1 MDIVLCADD
10 NYAMPCGVCLTSL
23 FENNRDTECNV
34 YILTVGFSE
43 ATNALF
49 AQLSEKYQQTIQI
62 VPIDSSLFQNLK
74 VSDRFR
80 ESIYYRFLIPDIV
93 KGDKALYLDC
103 DIIVTSSL
111 KELWETDVTDYACA
125 AVEDQRGDDIV
136 QHNRIEMYSTY
147 FNSGVLL
154 MNLNYWRQHDV
165 KQQLVDYIYE
175 NPDRCLYP
183 DQDALN
189 VVLEHKV
196 LLLDYK
202 YNYQQQMSLPSSE
215 LYLHRSKWAQ
225 ANKYMEELPVIIHY
239 SSNLKPW
246 HVEYPH
252 FYKSIFFEYKSKSPW
267 ASYEIHYGA
276 TKRERYYSSIMRYVR
291 KLLSMLD

>member
-23 FENNRDTECNV
+23 FENNRDVECNV

-49 AQLSEKYQQTIQI
+49 TQLAEKYQQTIQI

-80 ESIYYRFLIPDIV
+80 ESIYYRFLISDIV

-165 KQQLVDYIYE
+165 KHQLVDYIYA

-196 LLLDYK
+196 KFLDYK
-202 YNYQQQMSLPSSE
+202 YNYQQQMSLPSE
-215 LYLHRSKWAQ
+215 DLYLHRSKWAQ
-225 ANKYMEELPVIIHY
+225 ANKYMKELPVIIHY

-246 HVEYPH
+246 HIEYPH
-252 FYKSIFFEYKSKSPW
+252 FYKSVFLEYKAMSLW
-267 ASYEIHYGA
+267 ASSELHYRA
-276 TKRERYYSSIMRYVR
+276 TKRERYYSSIMKYVR
-291 KLLSMLD
+291 KLLRL

>member
-23 FENNRDTECNV
+23 FENNKEVECNV

-49 AQLSEKYQQTIQI
+49 TQLAEKYQQTIQI

-93 KGDKALYLDC
+93 KGNKALYLDC

-111 KELWETDVTDYACA
+111 KELWETDVTEYACA

-165 KQQLVDYIYE
+165 KQQLVDYIYA

-189 VVLEHKV
+189 VVLEHRVKF
-196 LLLDYK
+196 LDYK
-202 YNYQQQMSLPSSE
+202 FNYQQQMSLPSAE
-215 LYLHRSKWAQ
+215 LYLHRSKWEQ
-225 ANKYMEELPVIIHY
+225 ANKYTEELPVIIHY

-246 HVEYPH
+246 HIEYSH
-252 FYKSIFFEYKSKSPW
+252 FYKSVFLEYKAMSPW
-267 ASYEIHYGA
+267 ASIEILYRA
-276 TKRERYYSSIMRYVR
+276 TKRERYYFSIMKYVR
-291 KLLSMLD
+291 KLLRL

>member
-23 FENNRDTECNV
+23 FENNKEVECNV

-49 AQLSEKYQQTIQI
+49 TQLAEKYQQTIQI

-93 KGDKALYLDC
+93 KGNKALYLDC

-111 KELWETDVTDYACA
+111 KELWETDVTEYACA

-165 KQQLVDYIYE
+165 KQQLVDYIYA

-189 VVLEHKV
+189 VVLEHRVKF
-196 LLLDYK
+196 LDYK
-202 YNYQQQMSLPSSE
+202 FNYQQQMSLPSAE
-215 LYLHRSKWAQ
+215 LYLHRSKWEQ
-225 ANKYMEELPVIIHY
+225 ANKYTEELPVIIHY

-246 HVEYPH
+246 HIEYSH
-252 FYKSIFFEYKSKSPW
+252 FYKSVFLEYKAMSPW
-267 ASYEIHYGA
+267 ASIEILYRA
-276 TKRERYYSSIMRYVR
+276 TKRERYYSSIMKYVR
-291 KLLSMLD
+291 KLLRL